1 MNQANRA
8 LFFCHTCPPPPAMP
22 YRFSGPVLLSN
33 PPLSSLRGPRPI
45 NRKCVASKP
54 TFNQR
59 TSWTISMD
67 GAFFLRGGNGFFWSS
82 CSHPL
87 YVDIS
92 QTTIFFVSQSQY
104 PSMLRRSNAF
114 IFGVLLDFDGVF
126 CSENIH
132 YHVVSAHLSAV
143 KYFSG
148 SVEERGAC
156 LSSGLEVTR
165 YVSPVVLSLNTSLYS
180 IGTALSTSAE

>member
-8 LFFCHTCPPPPAMP
+8 LFLSYCP
-22 YRFSGPVLLSN
+22 RLLPCLIDFRTLYCYPIHHFLIS
-33 PPLSSLRGPRPI
+33 GPRPI

-54 TFNQR
+54 TFIKER
-59 TSWTISMD
+59 MD
-67 GAFFLRGGNGFFWSS
+67 YFMAERFFSEAEMVSFVS

-92 QTTIFFVSQSQY
+92 QTTIFFVSQSTI
-104 PSMLRRSNAF
+104 PINAAPLKCF

-132 YHVVSAHLSAV
+132 YHVVSVHLSAV

-180 IGTALSTSAE
+180 MGTALSTSAE